1 MCSSTR
7 PPRPTLRPSAPDRP
21 ARLSMFVA
29 RPASGAGLSRPPA
42 GLLRLALHRARPGIA
57 LLAPGR
63 GECRRC
69 REGCSRPSVPA
80 TCGRGVEGRA
90 RTAPHPLPTCSDTPS
105 KADDVMTEIASTYA
119 ADAIAA
125 GMSTYPH
132 PKPILDMGALAE
144 VIRVQFL
151 TWAGIQV
158 PDPETVAAAPA
169 DSIARLLGELTERVH
184 LYGVE
189 ADGDAEPWGLAHLFN
204 AHADALYAAH
214 GRGHAHLLGTLYSLI
229 AARAHLRDGH
239 EGRFELD
246 PFGGDRYTINEKAL

>member
-1 MCSSTR
+1 
-7 PPRPTLRPSAPDRP
+7 
-21 ARLSMFVA
+21 
-29 RPASGAGLSRPPA
+29 
-42 GLLRLALHRARPGIA
+42 
-57 LLAPGR
+57 
-63 GECRRC
+63 
-69 REGCSRPSVPA
+69 
-80 TCGRGVEGRA
+80 
-90 RTAPHPLPTCSDTPS
+90 
-105 KADDVMTEIASTYA
+105 MTEIASTYA

-132 PKPILDMGALAE
+132 PKPILDTGALAE

-214 GRGHAHLLGTLYSLI
+214 GRGDAHLLGTLYSLI

-246 PFGGDRYTINEKAL
+246 PFGGDRYTINEKALIETIRVQLTTWVPDTFGTIVQIPERWEMRHAADLSDFIANVIGSAEAKYGDMDDLDSIRGMAHLANARAHGLKAGYGHGDAHLLAALGSLVLAAAILA